1 MVEGY
6 EISIPITLKGGR
18 EGEKVG
24 KQIGD
29 KIAAQLNKSFR
40 AINIGGTKSVGASS
54 ILGVTKGLKGIATKL
69 GIVGAAIAATVGIL
83 AKASPYLKGILSI
96 FGRAFMI
103 FFRPFG
109 DFLATL
115 LRPMAILLMKMA
127 VAFMKWMRPL
137 GASAREAMEGVPQ
150 FEEVNNAL
158 GNFAIGIA
166 NWALQIGAAIGDFI
180 FNIGKGAF
188 DLGTK
193 IGGWFYNE
201 IIVPVANFI
210 KNAIRNLF
218 GGGVGAG
225 GGGSARAG
233 IVGTITG
240 GAGSA
245 VGALTGGGSV
255 AGALTG
261 GPGKAGG
268 AGGTSILG
276 SIGKVIGGIME
287 YNKRIQSGSLIGSAV
302 SLIGKLFGKGQVGI
316 PSVPSDGL
324 YQLHKGEEV
333 ISRTKTM
340 NNKSMILNQSLN
352 FSGPVSN
359 DLDVD
364 EIARRA
370 GRITEMELKKRGI
383 I

>member
-6 EISIPITLKGGR
+6 EFSIPITLKGGR

-24 KQIGD
+24 KQIGE

-40 AINIGGTKSVGASS
+40 AINIGGTKSGGGASM
-54 ILGVTKGLKGIATKL
+54 LGVTKGLKGVATKM

-127 VAFMKWMRPL
+127 VAFLKWMRPL

-150 FEEVNNAL
+150 FGEVNNAL
-158 GNFAIGIA
+158 GNFAIGIG

-193 IGGWFYNE
+193 IGEWFYNAV
-201 IIVPVANFI
+201 IVPVANFI

-218 GGGVGAG
+218 GGGQTGKV
-225 GGGSARAG
+225 GGSAG
-233 IVGTITG
+233 VGSVVGAVTGGATTGAVGSVVGAITG
-240 GAGSA
+240 GAG
-245 VGALTGGGSV
+245 GS
-255 AGALTG
+255 
-261 GPGKAGG
+261 GG

-287 YNKRIQSGSLIGSAV
+287 HNKRIQTGSLIGSV
-302 SLIGKLFGKGQVGI
+302 ISIIGNLFGKGQVGI

-340 NNKSMILNQSLN
+340 NNKSMVLNQNLN

-364 EIARRA
+364 EIVRRA

-383 I
+383 M